1 MIFHSHI
8 FCPHRLVHVKE
19 TYYVDLCFCAL
30 RATSQ
35 SPALFS
41 ACICFTK
48 MLPGL
53 LLTLPLKRILFM
65 NVKDC
70 NFNLMRF
77 KILCRTH
84 MIDFL
89 SYKLSSVITF
99 YFMNTTPMPKL
110 TQCSLIGNEK
120 NCENIKHRPWFI
132 NMPVGSGVKTE
143 LSRKLCYQSWFVS

>member
-1 MIFHSHI
+1 MIFAHACFAPIDWFMGRKHI
-8 FCPHRLVHVKE
+8 IQIYASMLWEPLLKSPPLLSAF
-19 TYYVDLCFCAL
+19 LCF
-30 RATSQ
+30 TQ
-35 SPALFS
+35 
-41 ACICFTK
+41 T
-48 MLPGL
+48 LPGL
-53 LLTLPLKRILFM
+53 LLTLPFERILFT

-77 KILCRTH
+77 KILCRIH
-84 MIDFL
+84 MIYFL
-89 SYKLSSVITF
+89 SYKLSSIITF

-143 LSRKLCYQSWFVS
+143 LSRKLCYQSWFES